1 MGEYLKIE
9 QGSMLLRLVDV
20 SEEDSSS
27 AEKSKM
33 ADITWFTG
41 KGFFEYN
48 YILKSGPSVYISGMV
63 EWPVAGVLVGAT
75 GHATTLAHQRCKQMF
90 PTSNFPNLLEKQFPQ
105 MSSKKWPQ
113 YYFMLVHICGSY
125 LSKPTDQ
132 SIKIRAGI

>member
-1 MGEYLKIE
+1 MIMATTINSHSIRHSRRFRNKKFHLKDGVMGEYLKIE

-48 YILKSGPSVYISGMV
+48 YILKSGPSVYISGV
-63 EWPVAGVLVGAT
+63 VA
-75 GHATTLAHQRCKQMF
+75 
-90 PTSNFPNLLEKQFPQ
+90 
-105 MSSKKWPQ
+105 
-113 YYFMLVHICGSY
+113 
-125 LSKPTDQ
+125 
-132 SIKIRAGI
+132 

>member
-1 MGEYLKIE
+1 MLKLVLFLIMIMATTINSHSTRHSRRFKNKKFHLKNSVMVEYLKVE
-9 QGSMLLRLVDV
+9 QGSMLLRSVDV

-63 EWPVAGVLVGAT
+63 E
-75 GHATTLAHQRCKQMF
+75 
-90 PTSNFPNLLEKQFPQ
+90 
-105 MSSKKWPQ
+105 
-113 YYFMLVHICGSY
+113 
-125 LSKPTDQ
+125 
-132 SIKIRAGI
+132 